1 MPAPNWCI
9 RGLLAEGVARLEDAL
24 ARDGGPEP
32 PRAMALYGLGLI
44 LSFRGEQ
51 DRARDLF
58 TRSIECSQRCG

>member
-1 MPAPNWCI
+1 
-9 RGLLAEGVARLEDAL
+9 
-24 ARDGGPEP
+24 
-32 PRAMALYGLGLI
+32 MALYGLGLI